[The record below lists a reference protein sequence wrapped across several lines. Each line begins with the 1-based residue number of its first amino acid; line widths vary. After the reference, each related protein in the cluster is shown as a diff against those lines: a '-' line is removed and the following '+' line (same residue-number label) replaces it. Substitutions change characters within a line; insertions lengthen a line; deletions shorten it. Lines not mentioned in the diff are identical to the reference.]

1 MPPFMPD
8 IISRLEYL
16 EAEVKYLRRLQRL
29 PTTYTSPR
37 KDQDYIAHHV
47 SGKVKWFNVKDG
59 YGFITRNDTNEDVF
73 VHKRGI
79 LKNNPN
85 KLKSSVG
92 DGESVEFDLVFIPGR
107 TPEAVNV
114 TGPGGFPVIGSPYAP
129 DKLPATP
136 LTPPI
141 EPSLPVAD
149 NDFGNAD
156 NLGNEPVLCVD
167 CDSSDAGGSDY
178 LFYDDNS
185 NNSDLDPLIPSDD
198 DESSENESTDGETAD
213 YMVHVEPASNS
224 DIITVQPSAQ
234 LQVTTVG
241 DVTPELSELLT
252 EHHEHATLS
261 ALIPV
266 PSVSDTFR
274 MFRHFSGK
282 SPTVHTV

>member
-1 MPPFMPD
+1 
-8 IISRLEYL
+8 L
-16 EAEVKYLRRLQRL
+16 
-29 PTTYTSPR
+29 
-37 KDQDYIAHHV
+37 
-47 SGKVKWFNVKDG
+47 
-59 YGFITRNDTNEDVF
+59 
-73 VHKRGI
+73 
-79 LKNNPN
+79 
-85 KLKSSVG
+85 
-92 DGESVEFDLVFIPGR
+92 IPGR

-114 TGPGGFPVIGSPYAP
+114 TGPGGSPVIGSLYAP

-141 EPSLPVAD
+141 ETALPVAE
-149 NDFGNAD
+149 NDFGNDD
-156 NLGNEPVLCVD
+156 NICNEPVLLLD
-167 CDSSDAGGSDY
+167 YNSSDAGDSDY
-178 LFYDDNS
+178 LLYDDNS